1 MGIKRTKGLLSV
13 LKLCENSENIFSG
26 FLEMD
31 SFHGCFYFCP
41 FGLHRLSSFPGK
53 VLVEVYSGF
62 INVPYSWRPK
72 MQKKN
77 TRPEFEGQLL
87 ALQSLQELSDWVSNL
102 EELILIEFW

>member
-1 MGIKRTKGLLSV
+1 MGIKRTTGLLYF

-53 VLVEVYSGF
+53 VLVEVYTGY
-62 INVPYSWRPK
+62 INIPFSWRPK
-72 MQKKN
+72 VQKN
-77 TRPEFEGQLL
+77 IRPESESQLL

-102 EELILIEFW
+102 EN